1 MFEVFLFAGI
11 ALLVPGSIL
20 AGMSSRLNGE
30 TFKRE
35 PLVIPVFVAA
45 LILLFALVAT
55 LSFMAFIVLA
65 ALAFVAALAFAI
77 RLSLSKEHK
86 NKWIFPLAI
95 ALQVG
100 GSIALVLAVAVGIA

>member
-1 MFEVFLFAGI
+1 MFEAFLFAGI

-20 AGMSSRLNGE
+20 AGVSSRLNGE

-35 PLVIPVFVAA
+35 SMLMPVFFAV
-45 LILLFALVAT
+45 LVLLFALTAT

-65 ALAFVAALAFAI
+65 AVVFIAGLAFAI
-77 RLSLSKEHK
+77 RVSLSKEHK

-95 ALQVG
+95 ALQIG
-100 GSIALVLAVAVGIA
+100 GGIALVLAVSTVQI

>member
-1 MFEVFLFAGI
+1 MIEAFLFAGV

-20 AGMSSRLNGE
+20 AGVSSRLNGE

-35 PLVIPVFVAA
+35 SLVLPASLAA

-65 ALAFVAALAFAI
+65 AVAFIAGVAFAI
-77 RLSLSKEHK
+77 RVSLSKEHK

-95 ALQVG
+95 ALQVSG
-100 GSIALVLAVAVGIA
+100 GIALVLAVGTV

>member
-1 MFEVFLFAGI
+1 MFEAFLFAGI

-20 AGMSSRLNGE
+20 AGVSSRLNGE

-35 PLVIPVFVAA
+35 SLVIPASLAA
-45 LILLFALVAT
+45 LILLFALSAT
-55 LSFMAFIVLA
+55 LSFVAFIV
-65 ALAFVAALAFAI
+65 VAALAFIAGIAFAI
-77 RLSLSKEHK
+77 RISISKEHK

-100 GSIALVLAVAVGIA
+100 GGIALVLAVSTV